1 MQSCGDY
8 QRHHRYQRHLLH
20 HRTFTFLF
28 SRSQNDL
35 QDRVLTQVPKIKV
48 ATWRW
53 SVVTTS
59 FRNSY
64 ALGTL
69 FSIAVTYVTLIS
81 PTMQVNVGM
90 RTTKRPMHVSTV
102 PCDGWRIPRKP
113 GTGLYYIACR
123 NVSCSINRDCA
134 GPE

>member
-28 SRSQNDL
+28 SRSQSDL

-48 ATWRW
+48 AAWRW

-64 ALGTL
+64 MRCVLYLVLPLRTSLNKSYHASECWHAHYKTSHARINSTL
-69 FSIAVTYVTLIS
+69 RWLAH
-81 PTMQVNVGM
+81 
-90 RTTKRPMHVSTV
+90 TKETWDWPV
-102 PCDGWRIPRKP
+102 
-113 GTGLYYIACR
+113 LYSMSKCFA
-123 NVSCSINRDCA
+123 RDSH
-134 GPE
+134 